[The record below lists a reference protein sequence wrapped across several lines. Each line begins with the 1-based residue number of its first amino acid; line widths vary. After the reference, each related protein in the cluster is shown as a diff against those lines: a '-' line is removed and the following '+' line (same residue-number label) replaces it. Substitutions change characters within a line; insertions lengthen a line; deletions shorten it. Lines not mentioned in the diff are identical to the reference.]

1 MKLKLSKTS
10 WMILAAGVFLVI
22 LAGLGLT
29 RSQQVKEQ
37 TKVAGDLDLATKR
50 LATIQTGS
58 LGQQLETLKTKVDES
73 QALLDDARAHLHQ
86 TVISVDVTD
95 QFFQTAAYCSV
106 NITNLTT
113 TTIAQAKFDNVTFS
127 TISLSAAVQG
137 EKTDIVKFIIALND
151 GYVTGNVQS
160 AQVTFSSA
168 SAGDTSGGG
177 EVTDGE
183 SADAGTAPDATIS
196 PGTAT
201 ATVSML
207 IYSYEEN

>member
-10 WMILAAGVFLVI
+10 WLILTAGVFLVI

-37 TKVAGDLDLATKR
+37 TKVTGDLDLATKR

-58 LGQQLETLKTKVDES
+58 LGQQLQTLKTKVDES

-86 TVISVDVTD
+86 TVVSVDVTD

-127 TISLSAAVQG
+127 TISISAAVQG
-137 EKTDIVKFIIALND
+137 EKSDIVKFIIALND

-168 SAGDTSGGG
+168 PAGDTSGGG
-177 EVTDGE
+177 EITDSE
-183 SADAGTAPDATIS
+183 SGDTGTAPDATIS

-201 ATVSML
+201 ASVSML